1 MLDSFTLAL
10 IGEIMAYV
18 GISLFVS
25 LIIIKVLSNIAKR
38 SNLPKNSTRD
48 IQRAVLSV
56 WALLAIMWILQILNL
71 TSIFSTLTLT
81 GIIGLCISLS
91 LQSTLSNFFSG
102 LWLINDKVLR
112 LGDTI
117 KIGLISGE
125 VVRMSFRNT
134 WLKTIEGNI
143 AIVSN
148 TALYNGPFV
157 NFTASDRLSKSSIQ
171 VPFHLQKDNAR
182 DKKVVNPILK
192 AKD

>member
-10 IGEIMAYV
+10 IGEITAYV

-25 LIIIKVLSNIAKR
+25 LIIIRVLSNIAKR
-38 SNLPKNSTRD
+38 SHLHKNSTRD

-56 WALLAIMWILQILNL
+56 WALLATIWILQILNL

-81 GIIGLCISLS
+81 GIIGLSISLS

-117 KIGLISGE
+117 KLGDISGE
-125 VVRMSFRNT
+125 VFRMSFRNT
-134 WLKTIEGNI
+134 WIKTTKGKI
-143 AIVSN
+143 AVVSN
-148 TALYNGPFV
+148 TTLYNGPFI
-157 NFTASDRLSKSSIQ
+157 NFTATERLSKNNSPI
-171 VPFHLQKDNAR
+171 PLHWQKDNLTV
-182 DKKVVNPILK
+182 K
-192 AKD
+192 